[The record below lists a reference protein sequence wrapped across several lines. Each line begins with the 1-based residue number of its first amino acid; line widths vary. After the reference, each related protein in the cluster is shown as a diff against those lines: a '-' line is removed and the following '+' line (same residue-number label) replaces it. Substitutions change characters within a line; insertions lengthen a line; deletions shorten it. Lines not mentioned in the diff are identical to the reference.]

1 MEALDVK
8 KNNNKQTNTLHNLIK
23 QQDDDNYSVIDKNML
38 RIQMKKNINI
48 LLKIE
53 KTVVL
58 NDWKIQRLFFFY
70 LGFLSQPF
78 TDHRTIGEGG
88 GNLRNSKGSY

>member
-8 KNNNKQTNTLHNLIK
+8 KKQQQTNTLHNLIK
-23 QQDDDNYSVIDKNML
+23 QQDDDNYSVIDKIML

-58 NDWKIQRLFFFY
+58 NDWKIQRLFFSIWVFSHNH
-70 LGFLSQPF
+70 SQI
-78 TDHRTIGEGG
+78 TG
-88 GNLRNSKGSY
+88 L